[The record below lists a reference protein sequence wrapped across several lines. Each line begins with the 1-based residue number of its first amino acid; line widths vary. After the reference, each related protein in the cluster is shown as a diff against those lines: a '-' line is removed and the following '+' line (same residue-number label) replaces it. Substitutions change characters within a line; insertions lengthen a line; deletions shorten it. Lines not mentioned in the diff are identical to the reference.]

1 MAAKF
6 RFEPCASC
14 CDCLSCPEGWQGENW
29 WCIGGVP
36 PELLLRV
43 SGIEVGDCESSDCDI
58 FNDDF
63 LVPVDPWAVANPCLH
78 CGWIW
83 YSDQFEWCGS
93 LWIRMFI
100 YLYVDANQ
108 PYEVPDCI
116 RLCAAVGTVDISY
129 RFVWWVRGFTAW
141 QNDRF
146 DCLGWDGLTIPLTLM
161 APSPRCVLGES
172 AQMEIFQ
179 APP

>member
-1 MAAKF
+1 VAAKF

-14 CDCLSCPEGWQGENW
+14 CDCPSCPEGWQGDNW
-29 WCIGGVP
+29 WCIGGAP

-43 SGIEVGDCESSDCDI
+43 SGIEVGDCGSSDCDI

-63 LVPVDPWAVANPCLH
+63 LVPMDPWAVTHPCSRPD
-78 CGWIW
+78 WTW
-83 YSDQFEWCGS
+83 YSDPFEWCGWPG
-93 LWIRMFI
+93 LQMCVAFFI
-100 YLYVDANQ
+100 DANQ
-108 PYEVPDCI
+108 PYQMPNCI
-116 RLCAAVGTVDISY
+116 RLWASVGVVGAFY
-129 RFVWWVRGFTAW
+129 KWVWCVQGVTAW
-141 QNDRF
+141 QSDRF

-161 APSPRCVLGES
+161 AESPYCVLGES